1 MNNVAY
7 LINGPKAGERLAIA
21 DGTRT
26 IEVLTYVQ
34 GCTHYI
40 MPNVQKII
48 YIPFSGDRW
57 KTIDGADYK
66 EGICPDCIVE
76 AKGRY
81 AKREK
86 ELARQNRWYRKLWNR
101 LTAKECE

>member
-1 MNNVAY
+1 MSRVAY
-7 LINGPKAGERLAIA
+7 LINGPKVGERLAIG
-21 DGTRT
+21 DDTRT

-34 GCTHYI
+34 GCTHFSI
-40 MPNVQKII
+40 GSNVQKIT
-48 YIPFSGDRW
+48 YIPFAGDRW

-81 AKREK
+81 A
-86 ELARQNRWYRKLWNR
+86 RQNRWYRKLWNR
-101 LTAKECE
+101 LTAKEGERG